1 MNGGEVQEPARD
13 EAPMGTDA
21 AADVL
26 ARAHA
31 WLAQDPDGETRAELR
46 ALIDAAESGNPAAV
60 EDLEDRFSRRL
71 AFGTAGLRGALGAGS
86 NRMNRVLVAQ
96 AAAGLAAYVREQAGL
111 PPVGVEAASA
121 STSAS
126 ADADASAS
134 ASADA
139 DAAPAAHDGT
149 RDDGVVVAPA
159 ESGAESADQEAT
171 QEAGGEP
178 TDSTPAESEDAASST
193 PAGAPADDVA
203 EREDQPSD
211 ADDHDHDHAHA
222 HADATAEAAQDDE
235 GAASVP
241 ERLAEPSA
249 PELTETPSADAL
261 EAEGPE
267 VPGILDD
274 APIVVIGYDG
284 RRNSDVFARDSAEIF
299 AGAGLRAILMPRLLP
314 TPVLAFAVRHFG
326 AAAGVMVTASHNP
339 PDDNGYKVYLGGAD
353 DGSQIVSPADAE
365 IAAHIERVAEAGD
378 ISTVPR
384 SLGFELATESVVDE
398 YVAATAAVAPAPA
411 AAEGLTWVYT
421 AMHGVGWETFSRILE
436 TAGYPAPVPVSAQ
449 LEPDGAFPTVA
460 FPNPEEPGAM
470 DLAFEA
476 AREAGAELV
485 IANDPDADRL
495 AVALP
500 DESAEGGWRRLTG
513 NEIGLLLGWRAGRL
527 ATADGPAEGASLAC
541 SLVSSP
547 GLEVVAEHYGL
558 DFHAT
563 LTGFKWI
570 SRAPGIVFGFEEALG
585 YLVNPGTVRDK
596 DGISAAVAM
605 LGLVTEARGRG
616 ATLADLLAEFDEQ
629 FGAFASDQVSIRV
642 EDVSQIARIMA
653 ALRERHPSSVGDV
666 AVERID
672 DLLDGVDDLPPGDV
686 LRLWLA
692 DGSRVIVRPSGTEPK
707 LKLYLDVRGES
718 RDDAAARIAAL
729 ADGARALLAEYGG

>member
-1 MNGGEVQEPARD
+1 MNGGVQEPVPD
-13 EAPMGTDA
+13 EVPTQTDA
-21 AADVL
+21 ATDVL

-31 WLAQDPDGETRAELR
+31 WVAQDPDGETRAELR
-46 ALIDAAESGNPAAV
+46 ALIEAAESGNPAAI
-60 EDLEDRFSRRL
+60 EDLEDRFSARL

-111 PPVGVEAASA
+111 PPVGVDAGSHESDADGAAAAHDSTADDGIAVAPAQPDDEPAPEEDAPEAGADDAEASA
-121 STSAS
+121 DTGS
-126 ADADASAS
+126 ADADADATDRGDVESPDAGDGSADVTDHGGAEAS
-134 ASADA
+134 A
-139 DAAPAAHDGT
+139 
-149 RDDGVVVAPA
+149 
-159 ESGAESADQEAT
+159 
-171 QEAGGEP
+171 
-178 TDSTPAESEDAASST
+178 
-193 PAGAPADDVA
+193 
-203 EREDQPSD
+203 
-211 ADDHDHDHAHA
+211 
-222 HADATAEAAQDDE
+222 
-235 GAASVP
+235 P
-241 ERLAEPSA
+241 EELAEPSA
-249 PELTETPSADAL
+249 PQLTETPSADAL

-339 PDDNGYKVYLGGAD
+339 PDDNGYKVYLGGDD
-353 DGSQIVSPADAE
+353 DGSQIVSPADAD
-365 IAAHIERVAEAGD
+365 IAAHIARVAEAGD

-384 SLGFELATESVVDE
+384 SLGFELATEIVVDE

-411 AAEGLTWVYT
+411 GAEGLTWVYT
-421 AMHGVGWETFSRILE
+421 AMHGVGWETLSRILE

-527 ATADGPAEGASLAC
+527 ATADGAAEGASLAC

-547 GLEVVAEHYGL
+547 GLEAVAQHYGL

-605 LGLVTEARGRG
+605 LGMVSEARGRG
-616 ATLADLLAEFDEQ
+616 ATLADLLTEFDEQ

-666 AVERID
+666 AVDRID

-718 RDDAAARIAAL
+718 REDAAARIAAL

>member
-1 MNGGEVQEPARD
+1 MNGAQEVPAASPDVQEPAPD
-13 EAPMGTDA
+13 KVPAGSDA

-26 ARAHA
+26 ERARA
-31 WLAQDPDGETRAELR
+31 WLAQDPDGETRTELR
-46 ALIDAAESGNPAAV
+46 ALIEAAESGDKAAV
-60 EDLEDRFSRRL
+60 DELADRFSTRL

-111 PPVGVEAASA
+111 PSVASAASDA
-121 STSAS
+121 DGDADADGGVAAQDTSADGGVAVQDAS
-126 ADADASAS
+126 ADAAQA
-134 ASADA
+134 
-139 DAAPAAHDGT
+139 
-149 RDDGVVVAPA
+149 
-159 ESGAESADQEAT
+159 
-171 QEAGGEP
+171 
-178 TDSTPAESEDAASST
+178 DSTVDEGTVDSSGERAAEASEDA
-193 PAGAPADDVA
+193 
-203 EREDQPSD
+203 ED
-211 ADDHDHDHAHA
+211 A
-222 HADATAEAAQDDE
+222 AEAP
-235 GAASVP
+235 GATVDTTLP
-241 ERLAEPSA
+241 DA
-249 PELTETPSADAL
+249 PELTEPPSTDAL

-267 VPGILDD
+267 FPGILDD

-299 AGAGLRAILMPRLLP
+299 AGAGLRAILLPRLLP

-365 IAAHIERVAEAGD
+365 IAAHIAQVAEVGD
-378 ISTVPR
+378 ISTLPR
-384 SLGFELATESVVDE
+384 SLAFEVATESVVDE

-411 AAEGLTWVYT
+411 GAEGLTWVYT
-421 AMHGVGWETFSRILE
+421 AMHGVGWETLSRILE
-436 TAGYPAPVPVSAQ
+436 VAGYPAPVPVSAQ
-449 LEPDGAFPTVA
+449 LEPDGTFPTVA

-500 DESAEGGWRRLTG
+500 DDAAEGGWRRLTG
-513 NEIGLLLGWRAGRL
+513 NEIGLLLGWRAARL
-527 ATADGPAEGASLAC
+527 ATTDGPAPEGASLAC

-547 GLEVVAEHYGL
+547 GLQTVAEHYGL
-558 DFHAT
+558 GFHAT

-596 DGISAAVAM
+596 DGISAAVAI
-605 LGLVTEARGRG
+605 LGMVTEARGRG
-616 ATLADLLAEFDEQ
+616 ATLADLLTEFEEQ
-629 FGAFASDQVSIRV
+629 FGAFASDQISIRV
-642 EDVSQIARIMA
+642 DDVSQISGIMA
-653 ALRERHPSSVGDV
+653 ALRARHPESVGDV
-666 AVERID
+666 AVDRID
-672 DLLDGVDDLPPGDV
+672 DLKEGFDDLPPGDV

-692 DGSRVIVRPSGTEPK
+692 DGSRVVVRPSGTEPK

-718 RDDAAARIAAL
+718 REDAAARISS
-729 ADGARALLAEYGG
+729 ARGRCPRASQPVRRVRLPARFACPGSVLQSRPR

>member
-1 MNGGEVQEPARD
+1 MNGGDPNG
-13 EAPMGTDA
+13 GTDA

-26 ARAHA
+26 AKAHA

-46 ALIDAAESGNPAAV
+46 ALIEAAESGNPAAV
-60 EDLEDRFSRRL
+60 EDLEDRFSTRL

-111 PPVGVEAASA
+111 PPVGVEAASGA
-121 STSAS
+121 REGDTDAAAAAHDSATNDDVVVAS
-126 ADADASAS
+126 AGSAGEASSDDTPVEPGDEPANRDAETPAHGDAGAAHEEAGDRSGDAEAGKRGNGADAGET
-134 ASADA
+134 A
-139 DAAPAAHDGT
+139 DAAP
-149 RDDGVVVAPA
+149 DD
-159 ESGAESADQEAT
+159 D
-171 QEAGGEP
+171 
-178 TDSTPAESEDAASST
+178 
-193 PAGAPADDVA
+193 
-203 EREDQPSD
+203 
-211 ADDHDHDHAHA
+211 
-222 HADATAEAAQDDE
+222 

-241 ERLAEPSA
+241 EALAEPSA
-249 PELTETPSADAL
+249 PELTETPSPDAL

-365 IAAHIERVAEAGD
+365 IAAHIERVAEAGG

-384 SLGFELATESVVDE
+384 SLGFELATETVVDA
-398 YVAATAAVAPAPA
+398 YIAATAAVAPAPPG
-411 AAEGLTWVYT
+411 AEGLTWVYT
-421 AMHGVGWETFSRILE
+421 AMHGVGWETLSRILE
-436 TAGYPAPVPVSAQ
+436 TAGYPAPVPVAAQ

-495 AVALP
+495 AVAVP

-585 YLVNPGTVRDK
+585 YLVNPATVRDK
-596 DGISAAVAM
+596 DGVSAAVAM
-605 LGLVTEARGRG
+605 LGMVAEARGRG
-616 ATLADLLAEFDEQ
+616 ATPADLLTEFDEQ

-642 EDVSQIARIMA
+642 ADVSQIARIMA
-653 ALRERHPSSVGDV
+653 ALRERHPSAVGEV
-666 AVERID
+666 AVDRID